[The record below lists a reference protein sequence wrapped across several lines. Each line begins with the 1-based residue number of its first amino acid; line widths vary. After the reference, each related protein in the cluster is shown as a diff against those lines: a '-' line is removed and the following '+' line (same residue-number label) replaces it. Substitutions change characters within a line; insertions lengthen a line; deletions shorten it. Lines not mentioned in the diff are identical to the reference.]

1 MMFTGSNDMQQV
13 NVAMVNNVQL
23 YSVMRC
29 IVLRSN
35 VEVESGMIFIP
46 ADSFSCI
53 QHKTD
58 LRWIKVICRLYETF
72 AVFT

>member
-1 MMFTGSNDMQQV
+1 MFTGSNDMQQL
-13 NVAMVNNVQL
+13 NVAMVKNVQL

-35 VEVESGMIFIP
+35 VEVESAMIFIP

-58 LRWIKVICRLYETF
+58 FRWIKVICRLYETF